1 MTIDRPS
8 INKVTV
14 LDDLS
19 SQERAAAIEVEI
31 DLTDGSKRWCFFC
44 NNNSMDSF
52 GDWCPG
58 TRIPVHN
65 APHMFVVG
73 GPITSELIK
82 AVLTE
87 ADQRGELLNC
97 TLIFE

>member
-1 MTIDRPS
+1 MTSNPPS
-8 INKVTV
+8 IETVTV

-19 SQERAAAIEVEI
+19 SQGQSAIEVEI
-31 DLTDGSKRWCFFC
+31 ALTDGSIRWCFFC

-58 TRIPVHN
+58 TKIPVHY

-73 GPITSELIK
+73 GLVTSELIK

-87 ADQRGELLNC
+87 ADQRGELFDCSLA
-97 TLIFE
+97 LE

>member
-1 MTIDRPS
+1 MTVDKPS
-8 INKVTV
+8 ISKVTV

-19 SQERAAAIEVEI
+19 SQVQAAIEVEI
-31 DLTDGSKRWCFFC
+31 ALTDGSTRWCFFC
-44 NNNSMDSF
+44 NNNSMEHF

-58 TRIPVHN
+58 TQIPVHN

-73 GPITSELIK
+73 GLITGELIK

-87 ADQRGELLNC
+87 ADQQGDLFDC
-97 TLIFE
+97 TLALE